1 MGLCRRRPEARSY
14 DFKQPSSRSPQAA
27 RPDFKTIWAATV
39 DLAILLWRAYEGR
52 RSIRSIAVEVRTS
65 PRPVTERL
73 AKLEAEGVI
82 YSCHA
87 EIDWRILSLEWWR
100 TSASRAVKVLA
111 QAETVS
117 AVDAL
122 FEVERADPVT
132 GSAEL
137 SVGWA

>member
-1 MGLCRRRPEARSY
+1 M
-14 DFKQPSSRSPQAA
+14 
-27 RPDFKTIWAATV
+27 
-39 DLAILLWRAYEGR
+39 
-52 RSIRSIAVEVRTS
+52 
-65 PRPVTERL
+65 
-73 AKLEAEGVI
+73 I

-100 TSASRAVKVLA
+100 TSASGAVQVLA

-122 FEVERADPVT
+122 YEVERADPVA
-132 GSAEL
+132 GGAEL